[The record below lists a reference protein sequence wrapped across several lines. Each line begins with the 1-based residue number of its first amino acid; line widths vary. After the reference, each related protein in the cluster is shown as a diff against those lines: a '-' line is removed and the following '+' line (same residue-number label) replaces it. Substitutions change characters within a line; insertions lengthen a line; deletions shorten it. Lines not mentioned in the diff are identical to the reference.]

1 MSSVSIMQMGVIEL
15 DIREL
20 NLILIFCQVCTKY
33 LFQLND
39 EIVFLPKML
48 YDNKLKDDLKRNII
62 MNTN

>member
-1 MSSVSIMQMGVIEL
+1 MGVTEL

-20 NLILIFCQVCTKY
+20 NLLLTFCQVCTKY

-48 YDNKLKDDLKRNII
+48 YDNKLKDDFKRNII

>member
-1 MSSVSIMQMGVIEL
+1 MSSVSLMQMGVIEL

>member
-1 MSSVSIMQMGVIEL
+1 MSSVSIMQMGVTEL
-15 DIREL
+15 DVREL
-20 NLILIFCQVCTKY
+20 NLLLTFCQVCTKY